1 MAGLRA
7 VDLFCGAG
15 GFALGLK
22 RAGFEIVKSLDF
34 NLAALAVH
42 SANLEEIPRG
52 LLPTLPI
59 IPPWRSKKRPP
70 LRGRLSE
77 HRRVVQHADL
87 MDILSHGPEMATI
100 RPDIIVGGPPC
111 QPYSRA
117 GPQRGDGDWRS
128 ALTEAFAIMIACGR
142 PRYFVMENVPE
153 LTKSHAYKR
162 VVEMFRAL
170 GYGLTETAVD
180 ASLYGAAQGR
190 NRWICAGAL
199 NDSDGWLLEYLEQ
212 YASVRH
218 LTVADELGSAF
229 GATLEDIVIPGRAR
243 VTEVQPKTADRKFA
257 REGGHTR
264 LKDRD
269 VQIALRS
276 LPTDRF
282 YFCRPGGAQTPN
294 VRVIRDPS
302 PTVTGKST
310 GGVGKDYEPRPV
322 DWIDLRKLPQPT
334 FEEFSRLCGFPTDWK
349 WDVPGYRTAVNFST
363 LLTSASPTQTEIKQM
378 LGNAVAPPLAECIGR
393 AIADHS
399 LARVPTSRSSKCLR
413 EGTGDRALH
422 ESRDFEVPTAYSDW
436 LKAHRLFKRPKDLSQ
451 ELSNLRRAK
460 REVAA
465 RGLASTRD
473 ELAAL
478 DRVLQVALAPLNDG
492 MRSSLRRALR
502 DFADWEDQDN
512 ARKAELTSQRK
523 ARKRDREYGEA
534 DAWVQAQLQAEEL
547 EARQAQRPLKLGRSK
562 AG

>member
-22 RAGFEIVKSLDF
+22 RAGFEIVKSLDY

-52 LLPTLPI
+52 LLPRLPI
-59 IPPWRSKKRPP
+59 IPPWRGKKRPP

-77 HRRVVQHADL
+77 HRRVVQQANL
-87 MDILSHGPEMATI
+87 MDVLSHGPEMATI

-117 GPQRGDGDWRS
+117 GQQLGDGDWRS
-128 ALTEAFAIMIACGR
+128 SLTEAFAIMIACGR

-153 LTKSHAYKR
+153 ITKSHAYKR

-170 GYGLTETAVD
+170 GYGLTETAVN

-190 NRWICAGAL
+190 SRWICAGAL
-199 NDSDGWLLEYLEQ
+199 NDGDGWLLEYLEQ
-212 YASVRH
+212 YSSVRH
-218 LTVADELGSAF
+218 LTVADELGSTF
-229 GATLEDIVIPGRAR
+229 GATLEDILVPGRAR
-243 VTEVQPKTADRKFA
+243 VTEVQPKTPDGKFA

-269 VQIALRS
+269 VQIALKS

-310 GGVGKDYEPRPV
+310 GGVGKKYEPRPV

-334 FEEFSRLCGFPTDWK
+334 FEEFSRLCGFPADWN
-349 WDVPGYRTAVNFST
+349 WDVSGYRTAVSFNNILASD
-363 LLTSASPTQTEIKQM
+363 SPTQTEIKQM

-393 AIADHS
+393 AIVDHS
-399 LARVPTSRSSKCLR
+399 LARMPGPRSSKCLR
-413 EGTGDRALH
+413 EGTGDPAQH
-422 ESRDFEVPTAYSDW
+422 EGEVFEVPETYPSW
-436 LKAHRLFKRPKDLSQ
+436 LKAHRSLRRPKDLSQ

-460 REVAA
+460 KEVAA

-478 DRVLQVALAPLNDG
+478 DRVLQVALASLNNG
-492 MRSSLRRALR
+492 MKSSLRRALR
-502 DFADWEDQDN
+502 DFVDWEDQED
-512 ARKAELTSQRK
+512 ARTAELKRQRK
-523 ARKRDREYGEA
+523 ARKQDREYGA
-534 DAWVQAQLQAEEL
+534 TYAQGQVEEL
-547 EARQAQRPLKLGRSK
+547 EWRQTQRPLRLGRNR